1 MKYKLL
7 KDLPFAKA
15 GEVFERVTYKSK
27 DGLSDYDYLKISKRE
42 KDGED
47 ETVFTIDRNYFLDN
61 LDEWFEK
68 IKADS
73 IHWKP
78 KVGEKYFYINEYGD
92 IECETWNNDDVDDR
106 LMAMGLIRRTEEKCE
121 EARDRRL
128 AEVRLRQTSDFK
140 PDWKNEKYG
149 YSIFYGPR
157 SKKLFVTIRTI
168 DGGEIV
174 RYATQEE
181 AEKSIKEHEADWKK
195 YFGIKEEK

>member
-1 MKYKLL
+1 MKYYKLL
-7 KDLPFAKA
+7 KDLPTFEA
-15 GEVFERVTYKSK
+15 GDLFYISEYGALVYDDGGYGVMAYSQSELERFPNILT
-27 DGLSDYDYLKISKRE
+27 
-42 KDGED
+42 
-47 ETVFTIDRNYFLDN
+47 
-61 LDEWFEK
+61 EWFEE
-68 IKADS
+68 IQEPTNS
-73 IHWKP
+73 SNWKP
-78 KVGEKYFYINEYGD
+78 KKGDQVFLLGGNGQIFSSSWVGANSDNKWLEFGNTY
-92 IECETWNNDDVDDR
+92 
-106 LMAMGLIRRTEEKCE
+106 RTEEEAEK
-121 EARDRRL
+121 ARDRRL
-128 AEVRLRQTSDFK
+128 AEVRLQRTSDFK

>member
-1 MKYKLL
+1 MKYYKLL
-7 KDLPFAKA
+7 KDLPTFKA
-15 GEVFERVTYKSK
+15 GDLFYISEYGALVYD
-27 DGLSDYDYLKISKRE
+27 DGGYGVMAYAQSTL
-42 KDGED
+42 
-47 ETVFTIDRNYFLDN
+47 DRFPNILT
-61 LDEWFEK
+61 EWFEE
-68 IKADS
+68 IQEPTNS
-73 IHWKP
+73 SNWKP
-78 KVGEKYFYINEYGD
+78 KKGEKYFYINEYGD
-92 IECETWNNDDVDDR
+92 IECETWNNDDVDNR
-106 LMAMGLIRRTEEKCE
+106 LMAMGLIRRTEKKCE

-128 AEVRLRQTSDFK
+128 AEVRLRRTSDFK

-195 YFGIKEEK
+195 YFRIKEEK

>member
-1 MKYKLL
+1 MKYYKLL
-7 KDLPFAKA
+7 KDLPTFKA
-15 GEVFERVTYKSK
+15 GDLFYISEYGALVYDDGGYGVMAYSQSELERFPNILT
-27 DGLSDYDYLKISKRE
+27 
-42 KDGED
+42 
-47 ETVFTIDRNYFLDN
+47 
-61 LDEWFEK
+61 EWFEE
-68 IKADS
+68 IQEPTNS
-73 IHWKP
+73 SNWKP
-78 KVGEKYFYINEYGD
+78 KKGDQVFLLGGNGQIFSSSWVGANSDNKWLEFGNTY
-92 IECETWNNDDVDDR
+92 
-106 LMAMGLIRRTEEKCE
+106 RTEEEAEK
-121 EARDRRL
+121 ARDRRL
-128 AEVRLRQTSDFK
+128 AEVRLRRTSDFK

>member
-1 MKYKLL
+1 MKYYKLL
-7 KDLPFAKA
+7 KDLPTFEA
-15 GEVFERVTYKSK
+15 GDLFYISEYGALVYDDGGYGVMAYSQSELERFPNILT
-27 DGLSDYDYLKISKRE
+27 
-42 KDGED
+42 
-47 ETVFTIDRNYFLDN
+47 
-61 LDEWFEK
+61 EWFEE
-68 IKADS
+68 IQEPTDS

-78 KVGEKYFYINEYGD
+78 KIGD
-92 IECETWNNDDVDDR
+92 RYWALGNTIVYPQTWGDDEFDRDRYESGRVYKTKEECEKALDR
-106 LMAMGLIRRTEEKCE
+106 E
-121 EARDRRL
+121 L
-128 AEVRLRQTSDFK
+128 AEVRLRRTSNFK

>member
-1 MKYKLL
+1 MKYYKLL
-7 KDLPFAKA
+7 KDLPTFKA
-15 GEVFERVTYKSK
+15 GDLFYISEYGALVYDDGGYGVMAYSQSELERFPNILT
-27 DGLSDYDYLKISKRE
+27 
-42 KDGED
+42 
-47 ETVFTIDRNYFLDN
+47 
-61 LDEWFEK
+61 EWFEE
-68 IKADS
+68 IQES
-73 IHWKP
+73 TNSSNWKP
-78 KVGEKYFYINEYGD
+78 KKGDQVFLLGGNGQIFSSSWVGANSDNKWLEFGNIY
-92 IECETWNNDDVDDR
+92 
-106 LMAMGLIRRTEEKCE
+106 RTEEECE
-121 EARDRRL
+121 EARERRL
-128 AEVRLRQTSDFK
+128 AEVRLRRTSDFK

>member
-1 MKYKLL
+1 MKYYKLL
-7 KDLPFAKA
+7 KDLPTFEA
-15 GEVFERVTYKSK
+15 GDLFYISEYGALVYDDGGYGVMAYSQSELERFPNILT
-27 DGLSDYDYLKISKRE
+27 
-42 KDGED
+42 
-47 ETVFTIDRNYFLDN
+47 
-61 LDEWFEK
+61 EWFEE
-68 IKADS
+68 IKEPVDS
-73 IHWKP
+73 IHYKP
-78 KVGEKYFYINEYGD
+78 KDGDEYFYISDYGNVYSDNWDDKHIDNE
-92 IECETWNNDDVDDR
+92 R
-106 LMAMGLIRRTEEKCE
+106 LALGFTYRTEEEAEK
-121 EARDRRL
+121 ARDRRL
-128 AEVRLRQTSDFK
+128 AKVRLQRTSDFK

>member
-1 MKYKLL
+1 MKHYKLL
-7 KDLPFAKA
+7 KDLSTFKA
-15 GEVFERVTYKSK
+15 GDLFYISEYGALVYD
-27 DGLSDYDYLKISKRE
+27 DGGYGVMAYSQSEL
-42 KDGED
+42 
-47 ETVFTIDRNYFLDN
+47 DRFPNILT
-61 LDEWFEK
+61 EWFEE
-68 IKADS
+68 IQEPTDS

-78 KVGEKYFYINEYGD
+78 KKGEKYFYINEYGD
-92 IECETWNNDDVDDR
+92 IECETWNNDDADNR

-128 AEVRLRQTSDFK
+128 AEVRLRRTSDFK

>member
-1 MKYKLL
+1 MKYYKLL
-7 KDLPFAKA
+7 KDLPTFEA
-15 GEVFERVTYKSK
+15 GDLFYISEYGALVYDDGGYGVMAYSQSELERFPNILT
-27 DGLSDYDYLKISKRE
+27 
-42 KDGED
+42 
-47 ETVFTIDRNYFLDN
+47 
-61 LDEWFEK
+61 EWFEE
-68 IKADS
+68 IQEPTDS
-73 IHWKP
+73 SNWKP
-78 KVGEKYFYINEYGD
+78 KKGDQVFLLGGNGQIFSSSWVGANSDNKWLEFGNTY
-92 IECETWNNDDVDDR
+92 
-106 LMAMGLIRRTEEKCE
+106 RTEKEAEK
-121 EARDRRL
+121 ARERRL
-128 AEVRLRQTSDFK
+128 AKVRLQQTSNFK

>member
-15 GEVFERVTYKSK
+15 GEVFERVTCKSK
-27 DGLSDYDYLKISKRE
+27 NGLSDYDYLKISKQL

-47 ETVFTIDRNYFLDN
+47 ESMFTIDYGYFLGN
-61 LDEWFEK
+61 FSEWFEGFQEGGV
-68 IKADS
+68 
-73 IHWKP
+73 HYKP
-78 KVGEKYFYINEYGD
+78 KFGD
-92 IECETWNNDDVDDR
+92 IYWRIDSDGEIVERRWQNDEVNKYDYLSANTYR
-106 LMAMGLIRRTEEKCE
+106 ELEEIE
-121 EARDRRL
+121 QARERRL
-128 AEVRLRQTSDFK
+128 AEIRLRRTSDFK
-140 PDWKNEKYG
+140 PDWKNGKYG

-181 AEKSIKEHEADWKK
+181 AEKSIKEREADWKK
-195 YFGIKEEK
+195 YFGIKED

>member
-1 MKYKLL
+1 VKYKLL

-47 ETVFTIDRNYFLDN
+47 ETVFTIDCNYFLDN

-68 IKADS
+68 IKADG

-92 IECETWNNDDVDDR
+92 IECETWDDDDVDNR
-106 LMAMGLIRRTEEKCE
+106 LMAMGLIRRTEKKCE

-128 AEVRLRQTSDFK
+128 AEVRLRRTSDFK

-181 AEKSIKEHEADWKK
+181 AEKSIKENEADWLK
-195 YFGIKEEK
+195 YLGIKEEN

>member
-1 MKYKLL
+1 MRYKLL

-47 ETVFTIDRNYFLDN
+47 ETVFTIDCNYFLDN

-68 IKADS
+68 IKADG

-92 IECETWNNDDVDDR
+92 IECETWDDDDVDNR
-106 LMAMGLIRRTEEKCE
+106 IMAMGLVRRTEKKCE

-128 AEVRLRQTSDFK
+128 AEVRLRRTSDFK
-140 PDWKNEKYG
+140 PDWKDEKYG